1 MNESTAAPASQELV
15 IERVFDAPRELVYRA
30 FTDPDQL
37 AQWFGPV
44 GFSVPRDSVEIDAR
58 VGGRQRLVMVN
69 DDDPSWSSPVDAVFT
84 EVVENELLVGTEE
97 WEGVPGLQ
105 EAGTMSLRL
114 EFHDE
119 EGGKTRLVVRQG
131 PYTEQMEGMARQGW
145 ESSFTK
151 LDALLAR

>member
-131 PYTEQMEGMARQGW
+131 PYTSQMEGMARQGW

>member
-1 MNESTAAPASQELV
+1 MNEAAAAPATRELV

-44 GFSVPRDSVEIDAR
+44 GFSVPRESVEVDVR
-58 VGGRQRLVMVN
+58 PGGRQRLVMVN
-69 DDDPSWSSPVDAVFT
+69 DADPSWTSPVDAVFT
-84 EVVENELLVGTEE
+84 EVVENELLVATEE

-105 EAGTMSLRL
+105 EGGTMAFRV
-114 EFHDE
+114 EFHD
-119 EGGKTRLVVRQG
+119 EGGKTRLVIRQG

-151 LDALLAR
+151 LDALLAA